1 MSRHDLVFGVSV
13 AESYPE
19 TTVSGSETGT
29 TLDGKGKIAV
39 KHVIHAHAVT
49 TDILV
54 KLQDSPDDS
63 TFTDVVASEVTGA
76 DSTSVNYV
84 TIAATGGD
92 NTAAQLGYLGLQR
105 YTRIAVISGAGSMG
119 AVSHATDALGS

>member
-1 MSRHDLVFGVSV
+1 MRHDLVFGLSV

-19 TTVSGSETGT
+19 TTVSGSETGV
-29 TLDGKGKIAV
+29 TLDGKGTYAQ
-39 KHVIHAHAVT
+39 KHVLHAHAIT
-49 TDILV
+49 TAILV

-63 TFTDVVASEVTGA
+63 VWTDVVAGEVTGA

-84 TIAATGGD
+84 TFSATDD
-92 NTAAQLGYLGLQR
+92 NTAHQLGYLGLQR

-119 AVSHATDALGS
+119 ATSEVANALGS

>member
-1 MSRHDLVFGVSV
+1 MRHDLVFGISV

-19 TTVSGSETGT
+19 TTVSGSETGVT
-29 TLDGKGKIAV
+29 TDSNGKFAV
-39 KHVIHAHAVT
+39 KHVIHANAVT
-49 TDILV
+49 TNILV
-54 KLQDSPDDS
+54 KLADSPDGS
-63 TFTDVVASEVTGA
+63 TWTDVVAAEVTGA

-105 YTRIAVISGAGSMG
+105 YTRIVVISGAGSIG
-119 AVSHATDALGS
+119 AVAHLADSLAS

>member
-1 MSRHDLVFGVSV
+1 MRHDLVFGLSV

-19 TTVSGSETGT
+19 TTVSGSETGV
-29 TLDGKGKIAV
+29 TLDGKGAYAV
-39 KHVIHAHAVT
+39 KHVIHVHAVT
-49 TDILV
+49 TAILT

-63 TFTDVVASEVTGA
+63 TWTDVVAAEVTGA

-84 TIAATGGD
+84 TVSATGD

-119 AVSHATDALGS
+119 ATSEVANTLGS